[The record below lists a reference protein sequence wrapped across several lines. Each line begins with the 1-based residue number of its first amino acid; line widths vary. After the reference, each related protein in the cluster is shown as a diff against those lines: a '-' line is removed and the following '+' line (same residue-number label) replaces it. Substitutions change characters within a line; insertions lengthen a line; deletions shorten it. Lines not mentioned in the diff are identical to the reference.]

1 MKYCSIS
8 EASAKFNI
16 PESTLRYYE
25 KKGLLPLIE
34 RDEAGRRLFSEDQM
48 TLLEIIIY
56 LKNTH
61 MSINDIKQYVDWVV
75 EGDDTTELRLEML
88 KNHKQAV
95 QAEMSLM
102 QEALKG
108 IDVKIT
114 RYIKRIEKRK
124 EARQTEKIIEKRN

>member
-8 EASAKFNI
+8 ETSAKFNI

-34 RDEAGRRLFSEDQM
+34 RDEAGRRLFSEDQIA
-48 TLLEIIIY
+48 LLETVIC

-61 MSINDIKQYVDWVV
+61 MPISGIRQYIDWVV
-75 EGDDTTELRLEML
+75 EGDNTTELRLEMM

-95 QAEMSLM
+95 LAKISLM
-102 QEALKG
+102 TESLKG
-108 IDVKIT
+108 IEVKIT
-114 RYIKRIEKRK
+114 RYTKLTHERK
-124 EARQTEKIIEKRN
+124 EE

>member
-34 RDEAGRRLFSEDQM
+34 RDEAGRRLFSEDQIA
-48 TLLEIIIY
+48 LLETVIC

-61 MSINDIKQYVDWVV
+61 VPISGIKQYIDWVV
-75 EGDDTTELRLEML
+75 EGDNTIELRLEMM

-95 QAEMSLM
+95 LAEISLM
-102 QEALKG
+102 TESLKG

-114 RYIKRIEKRK
+114 RYTKRTQERK
-124 EARQTEKIIEKRN
+124 EE

>member
-8 EASAKFNI
+8 EAAAKFDI

-34 RDEAGRRLFSEDQM
+34 RDEAGRRLFSEDQI
-48 TLLEIIIY
+48 TLLEIVIY

-61 MSINDIKQYVDWVV
+61 MPISGIKQYVDWVV
-75 EGDDTTELRLEML
+75 EGDNTIELRLGMM

-95 QAEMSLM
+95 IAE
-102 QEALKG
+102 
-108 IDVKIT
+108 IC
-114 RYIKRIEKRK
+114 
-124 EARQTEKIIEKRN
+124 

>member
-1 MKYCSIS
+1 MKYCLIS
-8 EASAKFNI
+8 EASDKFNI

-34 RDEAGRRLFSEDQM
+34 RDKAGRRLFSENQM
-48 TLLEIIIY
+48 ALLETVTC

-61 MSINDIKQYVDWVV
+61 MAISDIKQYIDWIV
-75 EGDDTTELRLEML
+75 EGDNTIELRLEMM

-95 QAEMSLM
+95 QAEISLM
-102 QEALKG
+102 TESLKG

-114 RYIKRIEKRK
+114 RYTKRTQERK
-124 EARQTEKIIEKRN
+124 E

>member
-34 RDEAGRRLFSEDQM
+34 RDEAGRRLFSEDQIA
-48 TLLEIIIY
+48 LLETVIC

-61 MSINDIKQYVDWVV
+61 MPISGIKQYIDLVV
-75 EGDDTTELRLEML
+75 EGDNTIELRLEMM
-88 KNHKQAV
+88 KNHRQAV
-95 QAEMSLM
+95 LAEISLM
-102 QEALKG
+102 TESLKG

-114 RYIKRIEKRK
+114 RYTNVPRK
-124 EARQTEKIIEKRN
+124 EK